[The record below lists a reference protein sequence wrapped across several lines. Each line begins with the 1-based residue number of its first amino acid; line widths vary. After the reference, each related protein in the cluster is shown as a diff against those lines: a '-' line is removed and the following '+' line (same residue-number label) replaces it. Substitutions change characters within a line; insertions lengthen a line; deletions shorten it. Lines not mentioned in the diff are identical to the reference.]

1 MQESALGSVFIFR
14 GRSIGLDN
22 YKSKESL
29 SRVVQELKTF
39 IEQLVQRN
47 LMTFLL
53 LEDLEQDQM
62 EGHFKLKNLETVL
75 MKRLN
80 LPISLL
86 IWTKQQ
92 LLKLLFQRMYITN
105 YII

>member
-1 MQESALGSVFIFR
+1 MGSVRIFR
-14 GRSIGLDN
+14 KSGIGLDY
-22 YKSKESL
+22 YKGKEFM